1 MPANASAMSSRLR
14 PSTATKPHGSERKSD
29 GGASRFLARAD
40 MRGGRHRAVLATY
53 SPNAPTGPRWQSLGW
68 RGHLRFGPAQ
78 YVIAASLLSAAAV
91 AGVGLT
97 LPSIPAS
104 SPIEWAAPKADRVH
118 PSRPSEPAPI
128 AAVKSPAPTP
138 VAAAPPSPPR
148 SARPD
153 PPPPAAITALA
164 SATQRPV
171 EPPKPAVR
179 AEDNICTRHH
189 GHRVD
194 YMRSG
199 RPSWRCVFP

>member
-1 MPANASAMSSRLR
+1 MSSRLR
-14 PSTATKPHGSERKSD
+14 PSTATKPRASERKSER
-29 GGASRFLARAD
+29 GASRFSARAD
-40 MRGGRHRAVLATY
+40 MPGGRHRAILATY

-78 YVIAASLLSAAAV
+78 YVVAASLLSAAAV

-104 SPIEWAAPKADRVH
+104 SQIEWADPKADRVH
-118 PSRPSEPAPI
+118 PSWLSRPAPV
-128 AAVKSPAPTP
+128 AAQEPTP

-148 SARPD
+148 SAWPD
-153 PPPPAAITALA
+153 PPPAAAITALA
-164 SATQRPV
+164 SVAQRPA
-171 EPPKPAVR
+171 EPSKPAAP